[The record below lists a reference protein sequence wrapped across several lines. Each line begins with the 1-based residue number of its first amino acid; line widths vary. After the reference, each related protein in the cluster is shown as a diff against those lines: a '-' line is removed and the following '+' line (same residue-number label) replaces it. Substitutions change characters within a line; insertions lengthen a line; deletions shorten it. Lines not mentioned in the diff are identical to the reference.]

1 MYILTSKYFPT
12 DSWPDLYFPALPEG
26 ADIQYTE
33 VMEFDVELITSA
45 LFDVV
50 MPVSALFDVEM
61 PMLVE
66 MEVYEELHI

>member
-33 VMEFDVELITSA
+33 VMEFSVGLITNA
-45 LFDVV
+45 AFT
-50 MPVSALFDVEM
+50 VEM
-61 PMLVE
+61 PMVVE
-66 MEVYEELHI
+66 MEVYEELSL